1 MHFDGKINFGDIHAN
16 SVFRLMDRAANLT
29 FTWNFG
35 NQKVKVSQYKNTGI
49 QQEKN
54 RLKSANNAT
63 DAPK

>member
-1 MHFDGKINFGDIHAN
+1 
-16 SVFRLMDRAANLT
+16 MDRAANLT